1 MKKSLRKDFTN
12 WFYIIIAL
20 YILIFL
26 TIRLINVTDFPLNVD
41 ERRHIIRAQLT
52 IAEGDIFI
60 GLRESLKQLYI
71 WLVALALPFFQ
82 NHILAARF
90 TSILMGLGAAGIC
103 YKLSTTLYSNRHIA
117 LLAALYYLIS
127 PMVFFYDRLAYTESV
142 LTLLMGA
149 SILLSFKL
157 WQNPT
162 IKWAVALGVIFAL
175 AVLAK
180 TYAVFY
186 YITPILCW
194 LILDRN
200 ISWTKILKLLAIVYG
215 VTLIAWLPIA
225 IVGTNIF
232 NEDHTQK
239 LITDLPI
246 ISWVDTISN
255 NLIDT
260 TTWIA
265 TYLTTP
271 FFLMLLFS
279 LILIAVKRDKVGFIL
294 TILLFVPLVGLA
306 LALRFGAGR
315 YAIPTIVPITIII
328 AWGIN
333 NLAQIIMSAGKSI
346 IPEYIYKVAT
356 QHAISLSIFLLLCLP
371 SLQFNYLTI
380 TNVPESP
387 LPSSDKGIFVEG
399 RFSGY
404 GIKESAKIIGTFADQ
419 FPELIILQGTNMMDT
434 VFSLD
439 VIGMSVYLQNS
450 KNISYKTINDTN
462 LHTLDAYAQQ
472 APTFTL
478 GTFDSKNETIPAL
491 APLFK
496 HPQAWEIASFTKP
509 GERYQVKLYQWLL
522 WPDFAMRWLQQG
534 GDPEPNM
541 VWHPPN
547 DALITTEGTV
557 LTWSQ
562 TVNTSP
568 EKIQQ
573 RLIQANVEYIFV
585 TPNLVANHP
594 EFFAPYIMIEGSHLK
609 LIQPPP
615 NWRLAYAYPNLNCE
629 WCIFYIKAPDY
640 PTEITFADTIALAG
654 YDTSQTNLSPGESL
668 HITLYW
674 HTLNPP
680 PEAYTVFVHLIDAQ
694 GQLVKQI
701 DQQPL
706 QGMWPSNYWRT
717 DDKLADRYTLTLPSE
732 LAMGNYKVLVGLYSA
747 TTQERLTAQTE
758 QYLILNDA
766 VQLTTVTVE

>member
-1 MKKSLRKDFTN
+1 MKKSLSKDFTN
-12 WFYIIIAL
+12 WLYVIIAL
-20 YILIFL
+20 YTLIFL
-26 TIRLINVTDFPLNVD
+26 TIRLVNVTEFPLNID

-103 YKLSTTLYSNRHIA
+103 CKLSTNLYSNRHIA
-117 LLAALYYLIS
+117 FVAALYYLIS
-127 PMVFFYDRLAYTESV
+127 PMAFFYDRLAYTEST
-142 LTLLMGA
+142 LTMLMGA

-157 WQNPT
+157 WQKPT
-162 IKWAVALGVIFAL
+162 IKWAIALGVIFAL
-175 AVLAK
+175 ATLAK
-180 TYAVFY
+180 IYAVFY

-194 LILDRN
+194 LILDRT
-200 ISWTKILKLLAIVYG
+200 ISWSKVFKLLAVVYG
-215 VTLIAWLPIA
+215 VTLIAWLPIV
-225 IVGTNIF
+225 IVGSNIF
-232 NEDHTQK
+232 SEDHTQK
-239 LITDLPI
+239 LITDLPTV
-246 ISWVDTISN
+246 SWVDIISS
-255 NLIDT
+255 NLIET

-265 TYLTTP
+265 TYLTLP
-271 FFLMLLFS
+271 FFVVLLFS
-279 LILIAVKRDKVGFIL
+279 FVLIAIKRDKVGFIL
-294 TILLFVPLVGLA
+294 TILLFLPLVGFA

-315 YAIPTIVPITIII
+315 YAMPTIVPITVII

-333 NLAQIIMSAGKSI
+333 NLAQIVMSVGKSI
-346 IPEYIYKVAT
+346 IPEHIYKVAT
-356 QHAISLSIFLLLCLP
+356 QHIISLSIFLLLCIP
-371 SLQFNYLTI
+371 SMQFNYLTI
-380 TNVPESP
+380 TNVAEAP
-387 LPSSDKGIFVEG
+387 LPSVDKGIFVEG

-404 GIKESAKIIGTFADQ
+404 GIKESAEIITAFADQ

-450 KNISYKTINDTN
+450 KNISYKTIDNTN

-478 GTFDSKNETIPAL
+478 GTFDSSGETIPAL
-491 APLFK
+491 AQLFK

-509 GERYQVKLYQWLL
+509 GELHQVKLYQWLL

-534 GDPEPNM
+534 GDPEPYM
-541 VWHPPN
+541 IWQP
-547 DALITTEGTV
+547 DEALITIEGSM
-557 LTWSQ
+557 LNWSQ
-562 TVNTSP
+562 TVGTNP
-568 EKIQQ
+568 KKMQD
-573 RLIQANVEYIFV
+573 RLTEANVEYIFV
-585 TPNLVANHP
+585 TPDLVANQP
-594 EFFAPYIMIEGSHLK
+594 EFFTPYIMIEGLHLK

-629 WCIFYIKAPDY
+629 WCLFYIKTADY
-640 PTEITFADTIALAG
+640 PTEINYADTIMLEG
-654 YDTSQTNLSPGESL
+654 YDISQTNLSPNESL

-674 HTLNPP
+674 RTLNPP
-680 PEAYTVFVHLIDAQ
+680 PEACTVFVHLIDTQ
-694 GQLVKQI
+694 GQLIKQI

-706 QGMWPSNYWRT
+706 QGIWPSNYWHT

-732 LAMGNYKVLVGLYSA
+732 LATGNYNILVGLYRA
-747 TTQERLTAQTE
+747 TTQERLTAQTG
-758 QYLILNDA
+758 QYPILNDA
-766 VQLTTVTVE
+766 VQLVTVTVE